1 MTPTAAVKLV
11 NLSPVFDPE
20 AHGLDVRLLVEA
32 GEVEVEYV
40 VASDDVRAV
49 AHHDGVLVNHLAV
62 VVLQS
67 HRDSDS
73 VSSRD
78 LTKLFPSCVL
88 RINSVFCKR

>member
-1 MTPTAAVKLV
+1 M

-49 AHHDGVLVNHLAV
+49 ACCHGDGVLVNHLAV